1 MSVAY
6 HRNSPT
12 IADDYTTSS
21 TARGRSLIERM
32 PTADISPI
40 DALALSPERDLHHTR
55 SLGAAKPRTRD
66 ILIID
71 DLPESLDLLSR
82 ILSNQGFNV
91 RVAPTGRLALRSIR
105 LDPPTLILLDVC
117 LPDIDGFEICQQLN
131 ADPLTRHIP
140 IIFLSSQDDVQA
152 KAKAFQTGA
161 VDFIAKPFEAVE
173 LLARINNQIRLQDL
187 WHRLHKRN
195 QHQQRLLNE
204 HRTLKQLLFQEKEL
218 AEVTLQ
224 SIGDAVVTTD
234 ATGKIQSL
242 NPVAEKL
249 LRLSRSRAEGRDIQ
263 DVFRLYNELTGGV
276 VTHPVLVALQAGEV
290 VSPDEQSILV
300 NIEGEEFPISESVA
314 PIRDRAGH
322 VIGAIMVF
330 RDVTESRQMARR
342 LSWQATHDPLTNL
355 FNRSEFERQLLLVVE
370 RVRLQEQQAALCY
383 MDLDRFKIVNDTCG
397 HEAGDELLRQ
407 VTLTVQQQISS
418 QDIFARVGGDEF
430 ALILL
435 NRSPEEAEALA
446 EKICRVVQAFRF
458 AWQAHTFKIGASIG
472 LVHLD
477 ADYRDTSEILSSADA
492 ACYFSKEQGR
502 NQVQVYRG
510 DDQAIAQRRDES
522 QWISRLNLA
531 LEEARFCLYGQA
543 IVPLGADS
551 DADSG
556 VESGG
561 KTDAELRAASHHEVL
576 LRMIDEDGEIVPPMS
591 FIPVAE
597 RYDLMPE
604 IDFWVVKNFLR
615 YFAQNRRQNSLG
627 RYTINLSGASINKPK
642 FVDSLETLLTRSSVP
657 SEVICF
663 EITETAAIANL
674 TSAAKSI
681 RQLKQLGCQFALD
694 DFGSGMSSLAYLK
707 HLPVDYLKIDGSF
720 VRNIDHDPVN
730 RAMVE
735 SCNHIAH
742 VMGLKTIAEYAES
755 PQILQVLEDIGVDY
769 AQGNAVAEPHLLFID
784 ELC

>member
-12 IADDYTTSS
+12 MADYYPASS
-21 TARGRSLIERM
+21 VLDGRSLMETM
-32 PTADISPI
+32 PTTDTSAVDS
-40 DALALSPERDLHHTR
+40 LALPPERDLFNTR
-55 SLGAAKPRTRD
+55 SLGSSKSRTRD
-66 ILIID
+66 ILIVD
-71 DLPESLDLLSR
+71 NLPESLDLLSR
-82 ILSNQGFNV
+82 ILSNQDFNV
-91 RVAPTGRLALRSIR
+91 RVAPTGQLALRSIR
-105 LDPPTLILLDVC
+105 IDPPTLILLDVG

-161 VDFIAKPFEAVE
+161 VDFITKPFEAVE
-173 LLARINNQIRLQDL
+173 LLARINNHIRLQDL

-234 ATGKIQSL
+234 AAGKIQSL

-249 LRLSRSRAEGRDIQ
+249 LRLSRSRAEGREIQ
-263 DVFRLYNELTGGV
+263 DVFRLYNELTGAV
-276 VTHPVLVALQAGEV
+276 VNHPVLVALRAGEV

-314 PIRDRAGH
+314 PIRDRAGN

-355 FNRSEFERQLLLVVE
+355 YNRSEFERQLLLVVE

-407 VTLTVQQQISS
+407 VTLTVQQRISS

-446 EKICRVVQAFRF
+446 EKICRVVQEFRF

-477 ADYRDTSEILSSADA
+477 EDYRDTSEILSSADA

-522 QWISRLNLA
+522 QWINRLNLA

-543 IVPLGADS
+543 IIPLRSDS
-551 DADSG
+551 N
-556 VESGG
+556 EQ
-561 KTDAELRAASHHEVL
+561 TDAQLRAASHHEVL

-604 IDFWVVKNFLR
+604 IDFWVVENFLR
-615 YFAQNRRQNSLG
+615 YFAQNRRQNSPG

-642 FVDSLETLLTRSSVP
+642 FVDGLETLLSRSSVP

-755 PQILQVLEDIGVDY
+755 PQILQVLQEIGVDY